1 MALANRKL
9 VEGAQ
14 RPC

>member
-1 MALANRKL
+1 VTRKL

-14 RPC
+14 IPY